1 MCTAHR
7 SFELLPYALCRKK
20 YFIGFVWGGGQQEEH
35 SLVTMQRGNTLHSP
49 LSSSRL
55 LHSDQEYW
63 IQSRRETITLWDGIE
78 PGSVT
83 SSWSRASFI
92 PDVFLRHE
100 KYLSLLRKDC
110 SVITFLFFFF
120 FISNELISYWLSH
133 VTVYWLYWS
142 WGERKK
148 ALRVAIV
155 THKSIYKYMYKMT
168 RSCTVSEN

>member
-1 MCTAHR
+1 MHCTQELWTTPLCPLQKKVFHWLCLGWR
-7 SFELLPYALCRKK
+7 SAGRAQPRYYAAGKHLAFTPFLIPPPALWPR
-20 YFIGFVWGGGQQEEH
+20 VLDSEQERNHHIVRWYRARVSNFFME
-35 SLVTMQRGNTLHSP
+35 
-49 LSSSRL
+49 
-55 LHSDQEYW
+55 
-63 IQSRRETITLWDGIE
+63 QSQFY
-78 PGSVT
+78 
-83 SSWSRASFI
+83 SWCFPEAWKI
-92 PDVFLRHE
+92 
-100 KYLSLLRKDC
+100 SLLTQEGLEC
-110 SVITFLFFFF
+110 NNLPFFFF